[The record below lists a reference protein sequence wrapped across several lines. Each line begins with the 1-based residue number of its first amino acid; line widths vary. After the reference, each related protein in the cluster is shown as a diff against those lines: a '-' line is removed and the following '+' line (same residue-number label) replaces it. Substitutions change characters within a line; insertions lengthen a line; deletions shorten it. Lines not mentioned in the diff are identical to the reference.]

1 MSDRPLSVAIVRA
14 RYNPFGGAER
24 FVQRALAALGG
35 HAELTVIAR
44 HWPGAEAGSGAA
56 PLPVRFERVDP
67 FHVGSVWRDWSFA
80 RGVRRLVA
88 RRHFDLVQSHER
100 IAGLPVYRAGDGV
113 HRVFLRQ
120 RLRALPWWRRAMVL
134 ANPHHAWVLHAERA
148 MFRHP
153 ALRAVICNSVMVRD
167 EIAAHFGV
175 APSRLHVVRNGI
187 DLQRFRPAQP
197 AERAAAR
204 AALGLA
210 DGEAAALFV
219 GSGFERKGLAACLH
233 ALARL
238 DASSRLR
245 LFVVGAD
252 RRAGAWR
259 RLARRLGVGA
269 RVSWLGPRHDVLPSL
284 HAADLFVLPTLYDP
298 FPNAALEALACGL
311 PVVTSTASGAAEFI
325 EAGRNGYVVD
335 ALDHA
340 ALARAMT
347 AIEAADGQ
355 LRSAMQ
361 REAHASV
368 QSLSLEHLG
377 RELVALYRRLLAAR

>member
-24 FVQRALAALGG
+24 FVQRALAALGA
-35 HAELTVIAR
+35 HAEVTVIAR
-44 HWPGAEAGSGAA
+44 HWPQADSGSA
-56 PLPVRFERVDP
+56 PVPMRFVRVDP
-67 FHVGSVWRDWSFA
+67 FHLGSVWRDWSFA
-80 RGVRRLVA
+80 RGVRRVVA
-88 RRHFDLVQSHER
+88 RRRFDLVQSHER

-120 RLRALPWWRRAMVL
+120 RLRALPWWRRAAVL
-134 ANPHHAWVLHAERA
+134 ANPHHAWVLRAERA

-167 EIAAHFGV
+167 EIATHFGV
-175 APSRLHVVRNGI
+175 APARLHVIRNGV
-187 DLQRFRPAQP
+187 DLQRFRPALP

-219 GSGFERKGLAACLH
+219 GSGFERKGLSACLH

-238 DASSRLR
+238 DAASRLR

-252 RRAGAWR
+252 RRARAWR
-259 RLARRLGVGA
+259 RLAGRLGVAA
-269 RVSWLGPRHDVLPSL
+269 RVSWLGPLHDVLPGL

-298 FPNAALEALACGL
+298 FPNAALEALACGV

-340 ALARAMT
+340 ALARAL
-347 AIEAADGQ
+347 AALEAADGAA
-355 LRSAMQ
+355 RSALRRQ
-361 REAHASV
+361 ARASV

-377 RELVALYRRLLAAR
+377 QELAALYRRLLAEA